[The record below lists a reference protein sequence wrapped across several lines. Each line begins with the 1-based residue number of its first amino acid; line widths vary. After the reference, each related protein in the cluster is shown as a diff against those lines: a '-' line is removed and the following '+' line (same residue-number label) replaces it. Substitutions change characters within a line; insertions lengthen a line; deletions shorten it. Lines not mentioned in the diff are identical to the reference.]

1 MLCKRIIPCLD
12 VKYGRVVKGVA
23 FGNLIDA
30 GDPIECA
37 REYSRRGADEL
48 VFLDISATLEGRRT
62 MLEIVSEVGRVVNIP
77 LTVGGGVSSIEDIER
92 LLRAGADKVGINSKG
107 IKNPELITEGARNF
121 GRQCIVG
128 AVDVKWKEESST
140 WEVYSHGGT
149 IATGLNA
156 INWCMELER
165 LGAGEILLT
174 SIDKDGTKKGFDIAL
189 LREITSKISIPV
201 IASGGAG
208 SMLDFY
214 EAFTKGTA
222 DAALAASLFHH
233 RIIEINSLKS
243 YLKNK
248 GIPVR
253 IEEN

>member
-12 VKYGRVVKGVA
+12 VKDGRVVKGVA

-37 REYSRRGADEL
+37 REYSIRGADEL

-62 MLEIVSEVGRVVNIP
+62 MLEIVREVGRVVNIP
-77 LTVGGGVSSIEDIER
+77 LTVGGGVGSIEDIER
-92 LLRAGADKVGINSKG
+92 LLRAGADKVGINSRG
-107 IKNPELITEGARNF
+107 IRNPELITEGARRF

-128 AVDVKWKEESST
+128 AVDVKLAEGNST

-149 IATGLNA
+149 IATGLDGV
-156 INWCMELER
+156 NWCIELER

-174 SIDKDGTKKGFDIAL
+174 SIDRDGTKKGFDIPL
-189 LREITSKISIPV
+189 LREITSKISIPL

-208 SMLDFY
+208 EMLDFY
-214 EAFTKGTA
+214 EAFTRGKA
-222 DAALAASLFHH
+222 DGALAASLFHQ
-233 RIIEINSLKS
+233 RVLEINNLKS